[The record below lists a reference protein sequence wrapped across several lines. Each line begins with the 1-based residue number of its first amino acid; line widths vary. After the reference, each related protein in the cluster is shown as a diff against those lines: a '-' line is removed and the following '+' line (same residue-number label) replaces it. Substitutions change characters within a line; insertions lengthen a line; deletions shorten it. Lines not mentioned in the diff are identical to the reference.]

1 MKVMTLLGTRP
12 EIIRLS
18 RVIERLDGV
27 CDHVLVHTGQNF
39 DHSLAGV
46 FFEELGVR
54 QPDHLLG
61 VRSATFGEQIA
72 KILAE
77 SEKVLA
83 DHRPDRLLLL
93 GDTNSSLS
101 AIVAKRMGIPVFHME
116 AGNRCYDDRVP
127 EEVNRRVIDHS
138 SDILMPYTERSRANL
153 VREGIAGDRI
163 FVIGNPILEV
173 IRHHDEAIARSEVL
187 SRLGLEAQRFFLVTM
202 HREEN
207 VDLEARLRSLVEALR
222 MLEREHGL
230 PIVVSTH
237 PRTRNRMDRFGLDP
251 ESTLLQFPEP
261 FGLFDFIALER
272 SALCVLSDSGTVQE
286 ECCIFRIPN
295 VTIRDVTE
303 RPETLECGSNILS
316 GADPDAIVR
325 SVRLV
330 LQRSPSWHAPREYL
344 VEDVSTAATKIVVGR
359 HELAPKA
366 LLGVPR
372 EESLLSGTR
381 GRHEPSRR

>member
-1 MKVMTLLGTRP
+1 MKVMTILGTRP

-27 CDHVLVHTGQNF
+27 CDHVLIHTGQNY
-39 DHSLAGV
+39 DHSLTGV

-54 QPDHLLG
+54 APDAVLG
-61 VRSATFGEQIA
+61 VKSATFGAQIA
-72 KILAE
+72 KILTE
-77 SEKVLA
+77 SERVLTE
-83 DHRPDRLLLL
+83 HRPDRLLLL

-138 SDILMPYTERSRANL
+138 SDVLMPYTERSRANL
-153 VREGIAGDRI
+153 LREGIAGERI
-163 FVIGNPILEV
+163 FVIGNPIGEV
-173 IRHHDEAIARSEVL
+173 IDHHEEAIVRSDVL
-187 SRLGLEAQRFFLVTM
+187 ERLGLTEQGFFLVTM

-207 VDLEARLRSLVEALR
+207 VDVEARLRALVDALGR
-222 MLEREHGL
+222 LEHEHDM

-237 PRTRNRMDRFGLDP
+237 PRTRDRMQRFGLDP
-251 ESTLLQFPEP
+251 ESERLRFPEP
-261 FGLFDFIALER
+261 FGLFDFIALQR
-272 SALCVLSDSGTVQE
+272 AAFCVLSDSGTVQE
-286 ECCIFRIPN
+286 ECCIFHIPN

-325 SVRLV
+325 SVRVV
-330 LQRSPSWHAPREYL
+330 LAQESSWRVPPEYL
-344 VEDVSTAATKIVVGR
+344 AKDVSTTATKIVVGR
-359 HELAPKA
+359 HTNAAPA
-366 LLGVPR
+366 GASPAA
-372 EESLLSGTR
+372 
-381 GRHEPSRR
+381 